1 MAHMEKDTQS
11 VNGAARPSLRHTPP
25 GVWPPVAPGGMGR
38 LVRRLTVSALRLGE
52 EEPGLGLLAV
62 QGAAR

>member
-1 MAHMEKDTQS
+1 
-11 VNGAARPSLRHTPP
+11 
-25 GVWPPVAPGGMGR
+25 MGR
-38 LVRRLTVSALRLGE
+38 LVRRLTVSALRLAE